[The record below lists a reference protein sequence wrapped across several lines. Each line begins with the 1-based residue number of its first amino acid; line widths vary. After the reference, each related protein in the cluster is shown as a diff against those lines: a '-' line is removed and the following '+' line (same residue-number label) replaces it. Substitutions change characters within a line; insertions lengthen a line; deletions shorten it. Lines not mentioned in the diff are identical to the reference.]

1 MILLFQVNTFDL
13 YFLVSKLVRLNLKV
27 YLLTSLLEIAAL
39 FYFRQTKFYLY
50 INIKEG
56 DSCVY
61 QHNKPIRGS
70 SSSQPDIWR
79 SDKPT

>member
-27 YLLTSLLEIAAL
+27 YLLNSLLEIAAL

-56 DSCVY
+56 RQLRVSA
-61 QHNKPIRGS
+61 Q
-70 SSSQPDIWR
+70 
-79 SDKPT
+79 